1 MEKIISIENCNN
13 IINANVTIKCNE
25 LNIKYGPNGTGKSTI
40 SEAIY
45 SASQGDYVRLEKL
58 LPYGL
63 NKGEKQP
70 KVSGL
75 SFDKVRVFDENYMD
89 KYLFKGDGFFDD
101 TFQVFLKSIETDK
114 LAQDISE
121 LLCELQDVFTEDE
134 VIHNLQMLLPQ
145 YFIAIK
151 CSDDG
156 IIKKVGGVNEFIKGN
171 GAGFEHYHEIDAYK
185 PFYGGREMSQISK
198 WAKWRNDGSDEI
210 VDNICPFCTGKLE
223 EKISIQNEIIGKVF
237 KNSALST
244 ASAVLEYLKNAVNN
258 GFIIEENI
266 KILEDYIGD
275 TTKSTELLAELQNI
289 ASETKYL
296 QNKIDVI
303 CKFRP
308 MNVSR
313 EQLNNIEEKL
323 ESMRIDKRYISSFY
337 STPAV
342 LSFADK
348 ISEKID
354 NLKMNTGRLKGLF
367 IQHELKLQKL
377 IEDRE
382 NDIDEFFAIAGFPY
396 KFKLEKD
403 GENRAIAS
411 IYPIGND
418 VVTVGEPKERLS
430 WGERNA
436 FSLVMFMFEALSDEA
451 DLIVLDDPISA
462 FDENK
467 KFAIIRRMFDNQ
479 KRSFRDKTVL
489 LLTHDMQ
496 PLIDYVHGKFFLHY
510 HLTTKVN
517 AVLIQNLN
525 GIIKEKTIEESD
537 LMNIVH
543 LTCSLAKDTNE
554 ELAVRVVNLRKYYEL
569 TNVNFKNEPVYEV
582 LSNLV
587 HGRANPKDKQG
598 NDLSP
603 ILVEEGMQYIKTFL
617 DGMEYDCLINDL
629 SNEKLMNVINGDDLY
644 SRIIATRLLF
654 EREDGLLSKLR
665 KVAPGACKFINE
677 SNHIE
682 NDYVI
687 QLDPR
692 KYFSIPDI
700 YLKNIQGFI
709 QDNIN

>member
-1 MEKIISIENCNN
+1 M
-13 IINANVTIKCNE
+13 
-25 LNIKYGPNGTGKSTI
+25 
-40 SEAIY
+40 
-45 SASQGDYVRLEKL
+45 
-58 LPYGL
+58 PYGF

-75 SFDKVRVFDENYMD
+75 AFDRVRVFDENYMD
-89 KYLFKGDGFFDD
+89 RYLFKGDGFFDD
-101 TFQVFLKSIETDK
+101 TFQVFLKSAETDK
-114 LAQDISE
+114 LAKDISE
-121 LLCELQDVFTEDE
+121 LLRELQNVFFDDE
-134 VIHNLQMLLPQ
+134 AIHNLQLLLPQ

-156 IIKKVGGVNEFIKGN
+156 TIKKAGGVNEFIKGN

-185 PFYGGREMSQISK
+185 PFYDGRGMSQISK
-198 WAKWRNDGSDEI
+198 WAKWRNDGSGEI
-210 VDNICPFCTGKLE
+210 VDDICPFCTGKLE
-223 EKISIQNEIIGKVF
+223 EKISVQNEIIGKVF

-258 GFIIEENI
+258 GFIIEDNV
-266 KILEDYIGD
+266 KILEAYIGD
-275 TTKSTELLAELQNI
+275 ATKSTELLAELQKI
-289 ASETKYL
+289 ALETKYL

-313 EQLNNIEEKL
+313 EQLNNIEDNL
-323 ESMRIDKRYISSFY
+323 ESMRIDKRHISSFY
-337 STPAV
+337 ATPTV
-342 LSFADK
+342 FYMVDK

-354 NLKMNTGRLKGLF
+354 VLKMNTGRLKGLF

-396 KFKLEKD
+396 KFRLEKD

-411 IYPIGND
+411 ICPIGND
-418 VVTVGEPKERLS
+418 SVKVGTPKEHLS

-436 FSLVMFMFEALSDEA
+436 FSLVMFMFEAISDEA

-496 PLIDYVHGKFFLHY
+496 PLIDYVHGKFFWHY
-510 HLTTKVN
+510 GLTTKVN

-525 GIIKEKTIEESD
+525 GTIEEKVVEESD
-537 LMNIVH
+537 LMNILH
-543 LTCSLAKDTNE
+543 LTCSIAKDTNE
-554 ELAVRVVNLRKYYEL
+554 ELAVRVVNLRKYFEL
-569 TNVNFKNEPVYEV
+569 TNSNYRNEPAYEI
-582 LSNLV
+582 LSNLI
-587 HGRANPKDKQG
+587 HGRIIPKDKEG
-598 NDLSP
+598 NILSST
-603 ILVEEGMQYIKTFL
+603 LVCKGMQYIKDFW
-617 DGMEYDCLINDL
+617 DNKEYEDLICDL
-629 SNEKLMNVINGDDLY
+629 SNEKLKNIIDGENLY

-654 EREDGLLSKLR
+654 EREEGLLSKLK

-692 KYFSIPDI
+692 KYFSIPDC
-700 YLKNIQGFI
+700 YLKDLKDFI
-709 QDNIN
+709 QERFT